1 MIHVAVA
8 VIFDS
13 IKNEILIAKRHKN
26 KHQGGKWEF
35 PGGKVE
41 VDEPVTVALV
51 REIKEEL
58 AIEID
63 ISETHK
69 LDDVRF
75 SYDDIDVWLDVWWVS
90 AFEGEPKGAEGQ
102 IIKWASIEELKTI
115 DFPEANQQIL
125 TAITQE
131 LSTINAAK
139 K

>member
-1 MIHVAVA
+1 MLKV
-8 VIFDS
+8 S
-13 IKNEILIAKRHKN
+13 IGIIENSSDEILISNREN
-26 KHQGGKWEF
+26 KKIFNNHWEF